1 MSEASRRPARKPLH
15 LGVANFKAFGPH
27 PQNIPL
33 KPITLVFGPN
43 SGGKS
48 SLLHYLLWLKDV
60 VCPPHG
66 RKHPLDVYWPSA
78 GDANVELNG
87 SRQGVDL
94 GGFKQFRHGSDASA
108 EVENRLCLRL
118 RGSLDVEIISRFATC
133 PPPANYHARLRAM
146 VKERLDKA
154 LQSKPLQ
161 DLLEWGIELAK
172 KLTKDSLTQMIS
184 AEYGESRLKLWL
196 EAALDENDYPY
207 ANIENLQAP
216 DFSEVF
222 EKECPKLSQAAQEYG
237 PLKDLGLAVRDESP
251 SYGKPPSA
259 EEVIVELQN
268 LVCRMFDE
276 LKHKPLPAAEAERPS
291 LVRFE
296 IRSGENTL
304 LLAERNEVS
313 ELELLKLDLGTHAP
327 LLGGSR
333 DQDAAHFRFERDSAG
348 FRVVFDDATSWL
360 PGSPRL
366 LESAATEAQTSD
378 ANILKLLGRRDSD
391 SMMPEVDLLRLCQG
405 AAEAQ
410 FGSLSYL
417 GPIRAYP
424 SRDIKVAELPEGKD
438 SHGWFAWRR
447 LGLSGTLREQVN
459 EWLATQNSCLQITVG
474 HQAVQEQY
482 GQGLRTHLLER
493 IDRWK
498 ADILNKENLEGT
510 TTGHDGAGWDAE
522 SDLDEAIKVSES
534 AFRTDKS
541 KTVFLKDAKTGKA
554 VSCRDIGVGISQLVP
569 VLVQAMDSQK
579 EIIVMEQPELHLHPR
594 LQAEL
599 GDLFIESALGR
610 GNTFVLETHSEHL
623 ILRVLRRIRETTR
636 NKLPDGVCPINP
648 QDVAVLYVQPSEHGS
663 AIQELRIDEHGRF
676 RDNWPQG
683 FFEDRLDEMF

>member
-1 MSEASRRPARKPLH
+1 MSEAPNPPTRKPLN

-48 SLLHYLLWLKDV
+48 SLLHYLLWLKDIIS
-60 VCPPHG
+60 PPHG
-66 RKHPLDVYWPSA
+66 RENPLDVYWPSA

-118 RGSLDVEIISRFATC
+118 RGSLDVEIFSRFATC
-133 PPPANYHARLRAM
+133 PPPKNYHARLRAM

-154 LQSKPLQ
+154 FPQRPLQ
-161 DLLEWGIELAK
+161 YFLERGFELARQ
-172 KLTKDSLTQMIS
+172 LTKDSLTQMIS
-184 AEYGESRLKLWL
+184 AEYGENRLKLWL
-196 EAALDENDYPY
+196 EAALDENEYPY
-207 ANIENLQAP
+207 ADVEHLQVP

-222 EKECPKLSQAAQEYG
+222 EKECPKLSQAAQEYS
-237 PLKDLGLAVRDESP
+237 PLKDLGLVVRDESP
-251 SYGKPPSA
+251 SYGKLPSS

-276 LKHKPLPAAEAERPS
+276 LKHKPLPASEAERPS
-291 LVRFE
+291 LVRCE
-296 IRSGENTL
+296 IRSDGSTL
-304 LLAERNEVS
+304 LLAERNEAS
-313 ELELLKLDLGTHAP
+313 ELELLKLDLRTHAP

-333 DQDAAHFRFERDSAG
+333 DPDAAHSRFDHDSSG

-366 LESAATEAQTSD
+366 LESAAAEAQT
-378 ANILKLLGRRDSD
+378 ILKLLGKRDSD
-391 SMMPEVDLLRLCQG
+391 SMMPEEDLLRLCQG

-424 SRDIKVAELPEGKD
+424 SRDIKVAELPESKD

-459 EWLATQNSCLQITVG
+459 NWLAAQNSCLQITVG
-474 HQAVQEQY
+474 HQTVQEQY

-498 ADILNKENLEGT
+498 ADVLAKENLEH
-510 TTGHDGAGWDAE
+510 TTGHDFDDWDAE
-522 SDLDEAIKVSES
+522 TDLDEAIKASES
-534 AFRTDKS
+534 AFCTENS
-541 KTVFLKDAKTGKA
+541 KTVFLKDAKTGKT
-554 VSCRDIGVGISQLVP
+554 VSCRDIGVGISQLIP
-569 VLVQAMDSQK
+569 VLVQAMDSQN

-599 GDLFIESALGR
+599 GDVFIESALGR

-623 ILRVLRRIRETTR
+623 ILRLLRRIRETTEGELADG
-636 NKLPDGVCPINP
+636 KYALTPDQIC
-648 QDVAVLYVQPSEHGS
+648 VLYVEPGEQGS
-663 AIQELRIDEHGRF
+663 KIIELPVTPDGDFSRP
-676 RDNWPQG
+676 WPKG
-683 FFEDRLDEMF
+683 FFEERSAELF